1 MTLPDPRTGMPDPP
15 DRCDKGHHPVRWQP
29 GWRPCACPG
38 ARGAG
43 LTGHHIL
50 RCQECLN
57 ERAAACERM
66 FATDAGGVLPDVT
79 ARVWPPCEKGRAP
92 RVLEQNPRTVMRRCP
107 N

>member
-43 LTGHHIL
+43 LTGHHVL

-57 ERAAACERM
+57 ERMAAYERM
-66 FATDAGGVLPDVT
+66 FAADEGGAVPPDVT
-79 ARVWPPCEKGRAP
+79 ARLWPPCEKKA
-92 RVLEQNPRTVMRRCP
+92 VTWCP
-107 N
+107 SR